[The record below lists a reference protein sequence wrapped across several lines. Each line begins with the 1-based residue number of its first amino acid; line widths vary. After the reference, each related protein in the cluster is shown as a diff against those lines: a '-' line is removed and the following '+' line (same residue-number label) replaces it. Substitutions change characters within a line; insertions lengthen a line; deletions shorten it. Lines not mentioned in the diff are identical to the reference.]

1 MRRLRIPRSPKVIV
15 GLIILGFFLLLTI
28 IGPYL
33 APFDPNNT
41 SFAPNLTPSVHHWF
55 GTTSLGQDI
64 FSQTL
69 VGARATMVVA
79 LVAGLVAT
87 MLSVVIGVSAGYLG
101 GYSDDG
107 LSLLSNVFLA
117 LPGLP
122 LLIVIDSYL
131 PVNSRSN
138 SIVIGLIISLTG
150 WAWGARVLRAQTMSL
165 RNRDFVESS
174 RIIGESRLRIMFT
187 EVVPNLLPIM
197 ASSLLFT
204 ILYSIGAYVTLAY
217 VGLTSTSVWNWGT
230 MLFWAQANN
239 APLSGEWYWFVP
251 PGICIALVGTSLAL
265 LNFGIDEFINPRL
278 REGGLSARQ
287 RRRAGPAASA
297 TPRVYPGASTSDG
310 PVAAHANDDERD
322 GAMTTDSMDVGADV
336 RVNDVADDSSS
347 ELTPRVASA
356 TLGTG
361 SSMGERILD
370 VRNFSVDYGW
380 GENAVRAVD
389 NVDVHLERSK
399 VLGIAGESGSGKS
412 TLVYAITRLLRAPG
426 VITSGEARFNLGS
439 RGGPEIVIDLV
450 NASETELRAIRWSS
464 ISIVLQSALNALNPV
479 LRVGAQFE
487 QVLNAHRGELSKDE
501 RRIGRPSYSLWSG
514 SARTDSIAS
523 PTNSPAVNDSA
534 S

>member
-107 LSLLSNVFLA
+107 LTLLSNVFLA

-122 LLIVIDSYL
+122 LLIVIDSDL

-278 REGGLSARQ
+278 RAGGLSARQ
-287 RRRAGPAASA
+287 RRRAGM
-297 TPRVYPGASTSDG
+297 PR
-310 PVAAHANDDERD
+310 RQ
-322 GAMTTDSMDVGADV
+322 
-336 RVNDVADDSSS
+336 R
-347 ELTPRVASA
+347 
-356 TLGTG
+356 LGFT
-361 SSMGERILD
+361 
-370 VRNFSVDYGW
+370 
-380 GENAVRAVD
+380 
-389 NVDVHLERSK
+389 
-399 VLGIAGESGSGKS
+399 
-412 TLVYAITRLLRAPG
+412 
-426 VITSGEARFNLGS
+426 
-439 RGGPEIVIDLV
+439 
-450 NASETELRAIRWSS
+450 
-464 ISIVLQSALNALNPV
+464 PV
-479 LRVGAQFE
+479 LRPATVPSR
-487 QVLNAHRGELSKDE
+487 LTPTTTNAMA
-501 RRIGRPSYSLWSG
+501 P
-514 SARTDSIAS
+514 
-523 PTNSPAVNDSA
+523 
-534 S
+534 